1 MIWCLSQW
9 ILLAAQ
15 LVGFEGILKAQM
27 PLRAHLIQVLIQNRS
42 WLDTQKLFGLES
54 RKMEV
59 FDEGFILK
67 AKLID
72 GNFGQI

>member
-1 MIWCLSQW
+1 
-9 ILLAAQ
+9 
-15 LVGFEGILKAQM
+15 M
-27 PLRAHLIQVLIQNRS
+27 PLRVHLIQMLIQNRS

-59 FDEGFILK
+59 FDEGFILR

-72 GNFGQI
+72 GNFG